1 MKTKI
6 VKKITISIFIAS
18 KLQSSSNIIYKLIKF
33 DFLTK
38 RNSTQTLPGRL
49 LKRICQQ
56 FAVNFA
62 NDVLTKRI

>member
-6 VKKITISIFIAS
+6 EKKLTISIFIAG
-18 KLQSSSNIIYKLIKF
+18 KLQSGSNLIYKLIKF
-33 DFLTK
+33 NFSTK
-38 RNSTQTLPGRL
+38 RNPTQTLPGHL

-56 FAVNFA
+56 FAANFA

>member
-6 VKKITISIFIAS
+6 VKKITISIFIAG

>member
-6 VKKITISIFIAS
+6 VKKITISIFIAG

-33 DFLTK
+33 DFSTK
-38 RNSTQTLPGRL
+38 RNPTQTLPGHL

>member
-1 MKTKI
+1 ME
-6 VKKITISIFIAS
+6 KKLTISIFIAG
-18 KLQSSSNIIYKLIKF
+18 KLQSGSNLIYKLIKF
-33 DFLTK
+33 NFSAK
-38 RNSTQTLPGRL
+38 RNPTQTLPGHL